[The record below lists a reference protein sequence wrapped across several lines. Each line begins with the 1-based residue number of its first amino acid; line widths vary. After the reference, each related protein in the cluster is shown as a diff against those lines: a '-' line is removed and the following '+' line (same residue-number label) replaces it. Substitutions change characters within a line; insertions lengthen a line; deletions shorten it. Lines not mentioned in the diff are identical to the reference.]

1 MKNVSK
7 LMVVFLAVMALTACT
22 DATVAMYGSYGES
35 STITCYSG
43 GDKVFEDTSTGKVQQ
58 IDGDG
63 LTYKS
68 AKNGQ
73 YVRAY
78 ADCIVT
84 SK

>member
-1 MKNVSK
+1 MKNINKV
-7 LMVVFLAVMALTACT
+7 MVLFLVVMALTACT
-22 DATVAMYGSYGES
+22 DASVAKLGSYGEQAD
-35 STITCYSG
+35 ITCYSG
-43 GDKVFEDTSTGKVQQ
+43 GKAIFEDTSTGKVEQ

-68 AKNGQ
+68 AKTGN

-84 SK
+84 AK